1 MVLGSAHPI
10 PTPQVHNLTAARA
23 ELLAL
28 EERLGAL
35 ESEQGMLLDDKEALL
50 VGLQSVEAEAE
61 DHGERLALLE
71 AKVDRLAAV
80 EAQIGRLGLRLV
92 LPHESC
98 GGGDGM
104 E

>member
-1 MVLGSAHPI
+1 MEAHSSYRSPDW
-10 PTPQVHNLTAARA
+10 TPK
-23 ELLAL
+23 
-28 EERLGAL
+28 RLMFHQNL
-35 ESEQGMLLDDKEALL
+35 ESFAERVGLL

-98 GGGDGM
+98 GCGDGM